1 MRLSPVSLTEEETE
15 LLWLA
20 GVDVPSSASFTLY
33 DYQTDGN
40 LHAIFFSRYLLND
53 ALEWEKDDSLSP
65 GAFDETP
72 LDAAGRLSLT
82 LGEDGAYT
90 FYVRAEGGL
99 RYSHAG
105 APASGG
111 PARSAAVGA
120 SSQTEP
126 LTITYGQGNRLCSS
140 AQYGTMTRWRCL
152 RWARRWR
159 TIPSS
164 LSGSAALPL
173 PKPTPLRFSTR
184 SHRYDKSRP
193 QVRTAFSLP
202 VNDRYFGFVFFI
214 QMVQVMPGAPRAI
227 TPDSSNTAI
236 RLGTAISAFR
246 MFATVQARSREST
259 GPITMTKMNASL

>member
-1 MRLSPVSLTEEETE
+1 MRRLLSILAAACLLCCPLSGCSSVPSDDDRAGAGMRLSPVSLTEEETE

-53 ALEWEKDDSLSP
+53 ALEWEKDDFFSP

-99 RYSHAG
+99 GYSHP
-105 APASGG
+105 APQLPEGLPG
-111 PARSAAVGA
+111 SAAVGA

-126 LTITYGQGNRLCSS
+126 LTITYGQEIPL
-140 AQYGTMTRWRCL
+140 L
-152 RWARRWR
+152 IR
-159 TIPSS
+159 TIRGDDS
-164 LSGSAALPL
+164 LALFALGETLENDPEQLERFRSAAF
-173 PKPTPLRFSTR
+173 TEAYTVTFF
-184 SHRYDKSRP
+184 DQIP
-193 QVRTAFSLP
+193 Q
-202 VNDRYFGFVFFI
+202 I
-214 QMVQVMPGAPRAI
+214 
-227 TPDSSNTAI
+227 
-236 RLGTAISAFR
+236 
-246 MFATVQARSREST
+246 
-259 GPITMTKMNASL
+259 